1 VALEDT
7 LTQSF
12 ADFFVEVEP
21 RLRHALAVS
30 LGSDVGVEA
39 AADALA
45 YGWEHW
51 DRVGRMANPAGY
63 LYRVGRSSG
72 RSMRRI
78 PSELP
83 SVREQSLP
91 WVEVGL
97 PAALESLSERQRVA
111 VVLVHSLGW
120 TQTEVAELL
129 GVTQG
134 AVRTHLERGMKRLR
148 SKLGVSDV

>member
-1 VALEDT
+1 MS
-7 LTQSF
+7 QQ
-12 ADFFVEVEP
+12 
-21 RLRHALAVS
+21 
-30 LGSDVGVEA
+30 VGVESFVDFAERTSPRLKAALVAAVGIDRAPDA
-39 AADALA
+39 AAEALE

-51 DRVGRMANPAGY
+51 DRVGRMTHPAGY
-63 LYRVGRSSG
+63 LYRVGRSRG
-72 RSMRRI
+72 RSMSRI

-83 SVREQSLP
+83 PVREQSLP

-129 GVTQG
+129 GVSQG

>member
-1 VALEDT
+1 VAPEDT

-12 ADFFVEVEP
+12 AAFFVEVEP
-21 RLRHALAVS
+21 RLRHALAAS
-30 LGSDVGVEA
+30 LGADVGVEA

-63 LYRVGRSSG
+63 LYRVGRSRG
-72 RSMRRI
+72 RRLLRI

-83 SVREQSLP
+83 PVREQSLP

-129 GVTQG
+129 GVSQG